1 MVEAVT
7 DRRDEEL
14 LAEHLAGAAGAFDS
28 LVARYADDLYGFLF
42 RFVGSASVA
51 DDLVQETFLQVH
63 LAAGAFDSSRS
74 FRPWLYTIA
83 ANKARDYLR
92 GRGRRTEQSLD
103 AHGPDDD
110 RPGQIDSV
118 ASEGASPV
126 EAAGAE
132 ETKQTVRVLISRMPE
147 NLRLIL
153 MLGYYEQLPYADIAE
168 ILGIPIGTVK
178 SRLHAA
184 VTQFA
189 KLWQGHT
196 RAATTGEK

>member
-1 MVEAVT
+1 MT

-14 LAEHLAGAAGAFDS
+14 LADHLAGRAGAFDS

-42 RFVGSASVA
+42 RFVGSAAVA
-51 DDLVQETFLQVH
+51 DDLVQETLLQVH
-63 LAAGAFDSSRS
+63 TAAGAFDPTRT

-92 GRGRRTEQSLD
+92 GRGRRVEQSLD
-103 AHGPDDD
+103 ARGPDED
-110 RPGQIDSV
+110 RPGQIDSL
-118 ASEGASPV
+118 ASEEASPV
-126 EAAGAE
+126 ETSDAE
-132 ETKQTVRVLISRMPE
+132 ETREVVRGLIARMPE

-153 MLGYYEQLPYADIAE
+153 MLGYYEQLPYAEIAE
-168 ILGIPIGTVK
+168 ILGIPVGTVK

-189 KLWQGHT
+189 KLWQSHS
-196 RAATTGEK
+196 RAAATREK